1 MPRKSTI
8 LASLALTLLA
18 TSAAATT
25 CREDACDVGE
35 HVRTYS
41 APGEPVAVCATD
53 ALAAYSNFMLY
64 LVAADAAST
73 QQATVD
79 PNAVEAK
86 ATGDSADVAKR
97 LREASGVASANDAL
111 KACSPLKAGSSVVVL
126 EVSKKTNNAKVS
138 GANGEAAYWIPTGFL
153 ER

>member
-1 MPRKSTI
+1 MQRTSTI
-8 LASLALTLLA
+8 LVSLALTLLA
-18 TSAAATT
+18 TSATATT
-25 CREDACDVGE
+25 CREDACDVGQ
-35 HVRTYS
+35 HVTTYS
-41 APGEPVAVCATD
+41 APGEPVAICATD

-86 ATGDSADVAKR
+86 ATGDSVDVLKR
-97 LREASGVASANDAL
+97 LREASGIASANEAL
-111 KACSPLKAGSSVVVL
+111 KACSPLKAGASVVVL
-126 EVSKKTNNAKVS
+126 ELSKKTNNAKVS
-138 GANGEAAYWIPTGFL
+138 GTNGEAAFWIPTGFL